1 MEVRKLDL
9 NLAGKN
15 ALVVASSQGLGKAI
29 ARKLVEEGAN
39 VMITGRH
46 ASKLKRV
53 ADELTHLNKE
63 GKVVYCEADITKPEQ
78 IKELIRNTV
87 QEFGN
92 IDILLN
98 NAGGPPAGTFME
110 LSDEDWQ
117 NSFELNLLSYIRIIR
132 EVYPHMKERG
142 GRILNMASV
151 SVKEPIQGLLLSNTF
166 RLGIA
171 GLTKTLASEFAE
183 DQILINT
190 IAPGVIST
198 DRITYLDEKT
208 AERQGI
214 SMDEVKENVQKQI
227 PLGRYGEPEEFA
239 NYAVFLLS
247 MINTY
252 VTGQVLLVDG
262 GKVKGF

>member
-1 MEVRKLDL
+1 MDL

-15 ALVVASSQGLGKAI
+15 ALVIASSQGLGKAI
-29 ARKLVEEGAN
+29 AQKLVEEGAN
-39 VMITGRH
+39 VMITGRSV
-46 ASKLKRV
+46 SKLKRV
-53 ADELTHLNKE
+53 AEELIRLNRE
-63 GKVVYCEADITKPEQ
+63 GKVSYCEADITKPDQ
-78 IKELIRNTV
+78 IKHLVSKTV
-87 QEFGN
+87 QEFGT

-117 NSFELNLLSYIRIIR
+117 NAFELNLLSYIRIIR
-132 EVYPHMKERG
+132 EVYPHMKEKG
-142 GRILNMASV
+142 GRILNMASS

-166 RLGIA
+166 RLGIT
-171 GLTKTLASEFAE
+171 GLTKTLASEFSR

-214 SMDEVKENVQKQI
+214 SSHEVRTNTQNQI

-262 GKVKGF
+262 GKVKGI

>member
-1 MEVRKLDL
+1 MDL
-9 NLAGKN
+9 KIAGKN

-29 ARKLVEEGAN
+29 AQKLVEEGAN
-39 VMITGRH
+39 VMITGRD

-53 ADELTHLNKE
+53 ADELINLNKE
-63 GKVVYCEADITKPEQ
+63 GKVSYCEVDITKPDQ
-78 IKELIRNTV
+78 IKHMVKMMVE
-87 QEFGN
+87 EFGT

-98 NAGGPPAGTFME
+98 NAGGPPAGSFME

-117 NSFELNLLSYIRIIR
+117 NSFELNLLSCVRIIR
-132 EVYPHMKERG
+132 EAYPHLKEQG

-166 RLGIA
+166 RLGIV
-171 GLTKTLASEFAE
+171 GLTKTLANEFAA

-214 SMDEVKENVQKQI
+214 SVEAVKENSLKQI
-227 PLGRYGEPEEFA
+227 PIGRYGEPEEFA

-247 MINTY
+247 TLNTY

-262 GKVKGF
+262 GKVKGI